1 MSSLLSAENPFFKGV
16 NKIFAF
22 IQLSAL
28 WVVFSLPIFTMGA
41 ATTALYY
48 STNKFLRHNRDYVWS
63 AFWTS
68 FKRNFKQSTLIWI
81 VFIVIE
87 GIFIFDA
94 SILYYYA
101 QDGMVFGN
109 FYVIFIVLFVLCL
122 VYSFWVFIYI
132 ARFNDKTKTILK
144 NCSIMYLKHFSVT
157 FILILIVTIG
167 GFLIWFI
174 PVFMF
179 IVPSL
184 GAFLLSF
191 RVEKVF
197 KKYMSKED
205 IELEEELNKN
215 ENI

>member
-94 SILYYYA
+94 S
-101 QDGMVFGN
+101 N
-109 FYVIFIVLFVLCL
+109 TVLLCSRWNGIWKFL
-122 VYSFWVFIYI
+122 CYIYSSFCFMSCLFFLGIYI
-132 ARFNDKTKTILK
+132 YCKI
-144 NCSIMYLKHFSVT
+144 
-157 FILILIVTIG
+157 
-167 GFLIWFI
+167 
-174 PVFMF
+174 
-179 IVPSL
+179 
-184 GAFLLSF
+184 
-191 RVEKVF
+191 
-197 KKYMSKED
+197 
-205 IELEEELNKN
+205 
-215 ENI
+215 